1 VAGATPVNQFT
12 LPALTSGQWNIV
24 TINDGANLSS
34 SIKSIRLYCVS
45 DPGTVTLTIDD
56 IICCKAASSASCLT
70 LNSLISSDGATWYAV
85 KTINGTAVVLDT
97 GGPASTTA
105 GVWSGTTGSIAL
117 SILAPLSRSASGTG
131 GANITD
137 TFNNATSGTLASPIT
152 ISGGW
157 DTTAMT
163 TQSGYTVFDA
173 VSTTST
179 VGLVIGCDY
188 VTLDHLIFTRF
199 NTALNLNGTTKMGYT
214 LTNCTFT
221 NAAGLFTLPSH
232 SMTITSC
239 KFLNLVG
246 GISIPQTTNYNT
258 DGTAYNISSCTMVGN
273 TSGDGFTVPAN
284 VGSPAITIHDCAV
297 KASTTGSTNGFNIS
311 SPCIFYNNAS
321 NDNASGS
328 TAVGFLFQSANDI
341 IGYNLT
347 AHNNSGAQVQ
357 LNNASVEIYTL
368 DTNFNLGTQIK
379 FVSGSGGQAVV
390 YSWTQNGTATLYSLG
405 DLATGETSGNVIFSH
420 RENATAADNS
430 VYSDY
435 GKITTTGI
443 TGESGSGIAWKLS
456 PSANAFQNSPLR
468 VNVGRIPCPANVQTT
483 ITYYAQMSASS
494 GINGQFR
501 ICGGRYPGIGSPGT
515 DVTTAVSGTS
525 WTQYSLV
532 VTPTENCVFDVFF
545 EAWGTSTLSAT
556 VSGPVTL
563 IQ

>member
-1 VAGATPVNQFT
+1 
-12 LPALTSGQWNIV
+12 
-24 TINDGANLSS
+24 
-34 SIKSIRLYCVS
+34 
-45 DPGTVTLTIDD
+45 
-56 IICCKAASSASCLT
+56 
-70 LNSLISSDGATWYAV
+70 
-85 KTINGTAVVLDT
+85 
-97 GGPASTTA
+97 
-105 GVWSGTTGSIAL
+105 
-117 SILAPLSRSASGTG
+117 
-131 GANITD
+131 
-137 TFNNATSGTLASPIT
+137 
-152 ISGGW
+152 
-157 DTTAMT
+157 
-163 TQSGYTVFDA
+163 
-173 VSTTST
+173 
-179 VGLVIGCDY
+179 
-188 VTLDHLIFTRF
+188 
-199 NTALNLNGTTKMGYT
+199 
-214 LTNCTFT
+214 
-221 NAAGLFTLPSH
+221 
-232 SMTITSC
+232 MTITSC

-405 DLATGETSGNVIFSH
+405 DLATGETSGNVIYSH

-443 TGESGSGIAWKLS
+443 TGETGSGIAWKFS
-456 PSANAFQNSPLR
+456 PSANAFQNSPCR
-468 VNVGRIPCPANVQTT
+468 INVGPANVQTT
-483 ITYYAQMSASS
+483 ITFYAQMSASS
-494 GINGQFR
+494 GISGQFR
-501 ICGGRYPGIGSPGT
+501 IFGGRYPGIGSPGT
-515 DVTTAVSGTS
+515 DVTTAVSGIS

-532 VTPTENCVFDVFF
+532 VTPTEATVFDVFF
-545 EAWGTSTLSAT
+545 EAWGSSTLSAT
-556 VSGPVTL
+556 VSGPVTV